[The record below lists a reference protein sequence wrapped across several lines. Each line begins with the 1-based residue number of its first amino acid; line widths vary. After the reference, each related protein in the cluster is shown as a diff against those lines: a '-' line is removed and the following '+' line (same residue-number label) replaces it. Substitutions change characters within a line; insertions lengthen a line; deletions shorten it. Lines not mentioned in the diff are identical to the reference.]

1 MKCTDMN
8 QINEVM
14 KQLLGADSIE
24 TILTPE
30 EMNALWTCS
39 YQYKYG
45 VFIRL
50 ELMTGIRL
58 GELVVLRW
66 DDISYD
72 GVLNVDKTMIT
83 LPTDIKD
90 GSIEKTGFARR
101 IALPTQ
107 LCTELVC
114 LWRNAQTA
122 DIFRSG
128 IAYDNIQHIVTDQWG
143 HPMAPDGFLKE
154 FYSILRSVNIRQL
167 PFAALR
173 NTYVY
178 NALRNGA
185 DSDIIAA
192 VLGVQPSGFPT
203 VASLNQDM
211 KYVIPEVTT
220 SKSYPVIVTPKSCG
234 YELIVV
240 DFDDLSCSAKTVT
253 EGVSKIVNDI
263 RNNYGNM
270 VLPEPT
276 AAHMIRLKPEEYI
289 VIATVSP

>member
-83 LPTDIKD
+83 LPVSYTHLRAH
-90 GSIEKTGFARR
+90 ET
-101 IALPTQ
+101 P
-107 LCTELVC
+107 EHLVC
-114 LWRNAQTA
+114 RL
-122 DIFRSG
+122 
-128 IAYDNIQHIVTDQWG
+128 
-143 HPMAPDGFLKE
+143 LLEK
-154 FYSILRSVNIRQL
+154 
-167 PFAALR
+167 
-173 NTYVY
+173 
-178 NALRNGA
+178 
-185 DSDIIAA
+185 
-192 VLGVQPSGFPT
+192 
-203 VASLNQDM
+203 
-211 KYVIPEVTT
+211 K
-220 SKSYPVIVTPKSCG
+220 KK
-234 YELIVV
+234 
-240 DFDDLSCSAKTVT
+240 
-253 EGVSKIVNDI
+253 
-263 RNNYGNM
+263 NNN
-270 VLPEPT
+270 
-276 AAHMIRLKPEEYI
+276 R
-289 VIATVSP
+289 